1 MNPEQI
7 PTQLKLTKLSF
18 PKFAF
23 APPADSVPDTE
34 AKMEEA
40 LASSHSKI
48 TPDELPQSLKEIY
61 NISNKNR
68 WKNKDKKRNRE
79 LENVPESVIETEDN
93 QRAKNSSGGN
103 EFNEGIEWIDA
114 QNPPVEKTPEGSVS
128 SSYFTASPLCN
139 SLSRWT
145 LLFKLVGLKVV
156 QRTHCLR
163 NI

>member
-1 MNPEQI
+1 
-7 PTQLKLTKLSF
+7 
-18 PKFAF
+18 
-23 APPADSVPDTE
+23 
-34 AKMEEA
+34 MEEA
-40 LASSHSKI
+40 LASGHGKI

-79 LENVPESVIETEDN
+79 LENAAESAIDTEDCQKTRN
-93 QRAKNSSGGN
+93 ASSGGGSDSH
-103 EFNEGIEWIDA
+103 EGIEWMDA

-128 SSYFTASPLCN
+128 PWPPRSLCHSLFPPP

-145 LLFKLVGLKVV
+145 SQFKSVGSRAMQSLP
-156 QRTHCLR
+156 CLR